1 MDDMDRQLLIH
12 MEQNSRLSLKKLA
25 QKINVKT
32 STLYHRLHKLSELR
46 IIERNSV
53 IVNPERIGVDSF
65 FLCIL
70 SPKVTSDNKP
80 DRMFLTSFATFL
92 SEQFKEIYFGAI
104 GIDLKLYLF
113 VSFFS
118 VRHQNK
124 FFKLIKDNPY
134 IGEITKIK
142 LNTITKGLRMF
153 SFNDEVLL
161 EELNLEQK
169 KKEGKKSTLIAD
181 EKKITRI
188 NLKKSNK
195 ADNEDLGEDLGELVK
210 LSD

>member
-1 MDDMDRQLLIH
+1 MDRQLLIH

-46 IIERNSV
+46 VIERNSV
-53 IVNPERIGVDSF
+53 IVNPERIGVKF
-65 FLCIL
+65 FYLCIL
-70 SPKVTSDNKP
+70 SPKVTLGKENKP

-104 GIDLKLYLF
+104 GEDLKLYLF

-118 VRHQNK
+118 TRHQNK
-124 FFKLIKDNPY
+124 FFKLLKDNPY
-134 IGEITKIK
+134 IGEISKIR
-142 LNTITKGLRMF
+142 LNSITKGLRMF

-169 KKEGKKSTLIAD
+169 KKAGKKSTLIKE
-181 EKKITRI
+181 EKKITQI
-188 NLKKSNK
+188 NLKRIKK
-195 ADNEDLGEDLGELVK
+195 ADSQLNDEDLGELVK

>member
-1 MDDMDRQLLIH
+1 MDRQLLIH

-70 SPKVTSDNKP
+70 SPKVTETLGNKP

-104 GIDLKLYLF
+104 GADLKLYLF

-118 VRHQNK
+118 VRHQNN

-161 EELNLEQK
+161 EELNLEK
-169 KKEGKKSTLIAD
+169 KKKAGKKSTLIAN

-188 NLKKSNK
+188 NLKKK
-195 ADNEDLGEDLGELVK
+195 KEADKSLNDDDLGELVK

>member
-1 MDDMDRQLLIH
+1 MDRKLLLH

-53 IVNPERIGVDSF
+53 IVNPERIGVEAF

-70 SPKVTSDNKP
+70 SPIVTLENKP

-104 GIDLKLYLF
+104 GADLKLYLF

-118 VRHQNK
+118 TRHQNK

-134 IGEITKIK
+134 IGEISKIR
-142 LNTITKGLRMF
+142 LDTITKGLRMF
-153 SFNDEVLL
+153 SFNDEVLM
-161 EELNLEQK
+161 EELDLKQK
-169 KKEGKKSTLIAD
+169 KREGKKKIQTKD
-181 EKKITRI
+181 ERKITQI
-188 NLKKSNK
+188 NLKKSKK
-195 ADNEDLGEDLGELVK
+195 ADRKLNDEDLGELVK